1 MNNQGHSAA
10 HFYLSADRMYVIKT
24 LTTEEVEEM
33 HSLLK
38 QYHPYIVDR
47 HAKTLLPQYLAMFRL
62 TVDNIETYLVVIR
75 NVFSAHLKVHGF
87 CRMTPV
93 CNLVLEFRCT
103 KSTT

>member
-1 MNNQGHSAA
+1 
-10 HFYLSADRMYVIKT
+10 MYVIKT

-75 NVFSAHLKVHGF
+75 NVFSAHLKVVF
-87 CRMTPV
+87 
-93 CNLVLEFRCT
+93 FRAPSLNQT
-103 KSTT
+103 